1 MANTYNKFGKLWELN
16 TDDILIPPSR
26 GGTRIRKI
34 FFQAN
39 SEADVVGFEVL
50 NLNTAAVLDLT
61 LTNLDVT
68 TTNTITDADSGG
80 VIVGTAAGQW
90 LNITESTTAANNG
103 WWYLKTD
110 TDADNQ
116 IVEIGA
122 NIDGSAH
129 ALTDVEDMQARLRF
143 YGAETCMAVVNDTI
157 GGSSSVHMP
166 TLDWE
171 PKGRFFPSLS
181 MTGFTGATCYV
192 YIE

>member
-1 MANTYNKFGKLWELN
+1 MANVYNKLGKLWELT
-16 TDDILIPPSR
+16 TDDILIFPRR

-39 SEADVVGFEVL
+39 SEADLVNFEVL
-50 NLNTAAVLDLT
+50 NLNTAAVLDIT
-61 LTNLDVT
+61 LTNIDVT
-68 TTNTITDADSGG
+68 GTNTITDADSGG
-80 VIVGTAAGQW
+80 VLLGTAAGQW
-90 LNITESTTAANNG
+90 LNITDSSTADNNG

-110 TDADNQ
+110 SSANAQ
-116 IVEIGA
+116 VVEIGA
-122 NIDGSAH
+122 NIDGAAH
-129 ALTDVEDMQARLRF
+129 ALTNVEDMVARLRF
-143 YGAETCMAVVNDTI
+143 YGAETCMAIVNDTL
-157 GGSSSVHMP
+157 GGSSSIHHP